1 MTDFEF
7 ESGLPS
13 FRRIQS
19 AIAEKQEIE
28 LKLLTGD
35 TIAGKVFWQDLH
47 CLCLEDESGAQIIV
61 WRRAIAYLKPKA

>member
-13 FRRIQS
+13 FRKIQG

-28 LKLLTGD
+28 LKLLTGE
-35 TIAGKVFWQDLH
+35 TMVGKLFWQDLH
-47 CLCLEDESGAQIIV
+47 CLCLADETGQEITI
-61 WRRAIAYLKPKA
+61 WRSAIAYFKPKV